1 MSVMR
6 SNLSATVSSAA
17 RGLSLALALGFA
29 LGATPGCS
37 EPERP
42 DWKPV
47 DKRLVVLGV
56 DGMDPKLVEQYMREG
71 RMPHLKALAE
81 RGTMMPL
88 GTVFP
93 PQSPVAWS
101 AFITG
106 LHTGG
111 HGIYDFVHRDP
122 HTLSPYL
129 STSRVKP
136 AETWKLGPWELP
148 DPTSSPEPELLRG
161 GRAFWQTLE
170 EHEVPATVVSVPA
183 NYPPAAS
190 KYNESMAGM
199 GTPDLLGGYG
209 TFQLV
214 TDEPALAKRKI
225 AGGIVHAVDFGGGQR
240 VRAALEGPPASDP
253 AKPLTAD
260 LDVVRDPERDV
271 VLVRL
276 GDEEVVLQPGDW
288 SEWIPFGF
296 DLPMSGSDL
305 PGMVRLYLGQ
315 ARPHL
320 VLYVSPT
327 NIDPTNPA
335 LPISAPAAFA
345 EDMAHDV
352 GRFYTETM
360 PEDTKALATGVLSDE
375 EFLAQDRIIWEER
388 RRMLDRE
395 LARFLGEPAQ
405 QRPGR
410 GGVLFFYFGSIDL
423 LSHAFWRTLDLT
435 LRPEHAA
442 EDAKYA
448 HVIPD
453 TYARMDALIGEV
465 IARVGPDTDI
475 VVMSDHG
482 FAPYRYKVNLN
493 LWLAQQ
499 GYLSVLPP
507 EQTQPGPLGYI
518 DWENTQAYAVG
529 LNQVFINLQGREK
542 HGAVPA
548 EEYDVVVERLARQLE
563 GFRDPDTDTL
573 VITEAVRPGP
583 TEYGERAP
591 DLLIGYARGYR
602 SSDDSAEGRVSGE
615 DVIEPNRDKW
625 SGDHCMHPSHVPG
638 VLITNRKVEA
648 EQASLL
654 DLAPTILSY
663 FGVAQGQAMTG
674 APLWR
679 P

>member
-1 MSVMR
+1 MR
-6 SNLSATVSSAA
+6 ANLSRTVSLAT
-17 RGLSLALALGFA
+17 RGLTLALALA
-29 LGATPGCS
+29 GCS
-37 EPERP
+37 EPAAP
-42 DWKPV
+42 AWKPV

-56 DGMDPKLVEQYMREG
+56 DGMDPKLVAQYMREG
-71 RMPHLKALAE
+71 RMPNIQALAE
-81 RGTMMPL
+81 KGTFMPL

-129 STSRVKP
+129 STSRTES
-136 AETWKLGPWELP
+136 AETWTLGPWLLP
-148 DPTSSPEPELLRG
+148 DPFSSSKVELLRG

-170 EHEVPATVVSVPA
+170 EHHVPATVVQVPA
-183 NYPPAAS
+183 NFPPAGS
-190 KYNESMAGM
+190 TYNESMAGM
-199 GTPDLLGGYG
+199 GTPDLMGTYG
-209 TFQLV
+209 TFQIV
-214 TDEPALAKRKI
+214 TDDPELAKRKLP
-225 AGGIVHAVDFGGGQR
+225 GGIAHQVDFRGGQR
-240 VRAALEGPPASDP
+240 ARAALQGPPDP
-253 AKPLTAD
+253 LSAGGAPLTVD
-260 LDVVRDPERDV
+260 MEIVRDPDRDV

-276 GDEEVVLQPGDW
+276 GDDEVVLQPGEW
-288 SEWIPFGF
+288 SEWVPIGF
-296 DLPMSGSDL
+296 DLSLSTSDL
-305 PGMVRLYLGQ
+305 PGMVRLQLDQ
-315 ARPHL
+315 VRPHL

-327 NIDPTNPA
+327 NIDPTSPA
-335 LPISAPAAFA
+335 MPISAPAEFA
-345 EDMAHDV
+345 EDMARDV

-360 PEDTKALATGVLSDE
+360 PEDTKALALGLLSDE
-375 EFLAQDRIIWEER
+375 DFLAQDTIIWQER

-395 LARFLGEPAQ
+395 LARFLGDPATG
-405 QRPGR
+405 RPGR
-410 GGVLFFYFGSIDL
+410 NGVLFFYFGSIDL

-453 TYARMDALIGEV
+453 LYARMDALVGEV

-499 GYLSVLPP
+499 GYLSLLPP
-507 EQTQPGPLGYI
+507 EQTRPGPLGYI
-518 DWENTQAYAVG
+518 DWENTQAYAMG

-548 EEYDVVVERLARQLE
+548 EEYDVVVDRLARQLE
-563 GFRDPDTDTL
+563 GFRDPNTDTL

-583 TEYGERAP
+583 TEYRERAP

-648 EQASLL
+648 QEASLL